1 MLPPKHVRWFALQ
14 PASALWS
21 IEVQEKRYTVAY
33 LHIGLE
39 SKFSAYLLKR
49 FVDESLDKNVSKL
62 QQPTFEE
69 IQEHTDKVFGVDR
82 KNSKVLNISNTLQ
95 DIILPA
101 LIQNLFG
108 LPCRRNPSSL
118 LLFRRYVL
126 SMGVET
132 LVVGQPR
139 SFKSLLVP
147 VFSMLSQY
155 YRREITVGFVPV
167 IQRQLIPN
175 QTTELNVGKVE
186 YDLSLRSSKFA

>member
-1 MLPPKHVRWFALQ
+1 MSWFALQ

-108 LPCRRNPSSL
+108 LPCHRNPSSL

-155 YRREITVGFVPV
+155 YRRERTVGFVPV